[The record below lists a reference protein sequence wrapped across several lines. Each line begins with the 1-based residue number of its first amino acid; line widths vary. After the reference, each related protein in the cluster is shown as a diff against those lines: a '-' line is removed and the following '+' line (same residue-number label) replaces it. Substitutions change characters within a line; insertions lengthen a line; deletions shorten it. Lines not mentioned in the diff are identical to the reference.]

1 MALSYTAVLCT
12 EFSYNFLF
20 RAMYGYRKQLLV
32 ALLRDTNFSTRSRDY
47 VSLIYSLKQNRE
59 FYLWFPRLVY

>member
-1 MALSYTAVLCT
+1 MTLSYTAVLCT

-32 ALLRDTNFSTRSRDY
+32 ALLRDTNFQLDHVTMY
-47 VSLIYSLKQNRE
+47 PNRE